1 MEREDVAVT
10 ATPAATEAVARLRAR
25 RGAVIFYQSGGCCD
39 GSLPICLEEGELLLG
54 EGDVLLGHVAGC
66 PFYIDR
72 RQLAAW
78 GAPQLVL
85 DVADGEPEGF
95 SLGADADKHFVTKSV
110 TGS

>member
-1 MEREDVAVT
+1 MDDQGVAVT
-10 ATPAATEAVARLRAR
+10 VTPAAAEAVARLRTR
-25 RGAVIFYQSGGCCD
+25 RGALIFYQSGGCCD

-78 GAPQLVL
+78 GAPRLLL
-85 DVADGEPEGF
+85 DVAEGEPEGF
-95 SLGADADKHFVTKSV
+95 SLGADGDKHFVTRSR
-110 TGS
+110 S